1 MRAARSI
8 VFLLKSE
15 FPAALFPFRA
25 GVPAIGV
32 GQRSD
37 DEEPVPPVR
46 AADFRRAE
54 DARRNVVTQASK
66 LPVNL
71 AEAEIEVAGD
81 VLEDDDTGSGFAD
94 DPGNVRPQVALIRSA
109 EALSGHGERLAW
121 IASGEHVE
129 PSGLTAP
136 NEGGEVIPD
145 RAVGHGAVA
154 HAGLK
159 GGNGHRL
166 DLDKTGGTSTG
177 YGNGHASFETTTA
190 ST

>member
-1 MRAARSI
+1 MRSASSI

-37 DEEPVPPVR
+37 DEKPIPAVR

-71 AEAEIEVAGD
+71 AEAEIEVPGD
-81 VLEDDDTGSGFAD
+81 ILKDDDAGPGLAD
-94 DPGNVRPQVALIRSA
+94 DAGNVWPQVALIRSA
-109 EALSGHGERLAW
+109 EALSGHGKRLAW

-136 NEGGEVIPD
+136 NEGGEIIPD
-145 RAVGHGAVA
+145 GAVGHGTVA

-159 GGNGHRL
+159 GGNGQRL
-166 DLDKTGGTSTG
+166 DLDKAGGPSTG
-177 YGNGHASFETTTA
+177 
-190 ST
+190 